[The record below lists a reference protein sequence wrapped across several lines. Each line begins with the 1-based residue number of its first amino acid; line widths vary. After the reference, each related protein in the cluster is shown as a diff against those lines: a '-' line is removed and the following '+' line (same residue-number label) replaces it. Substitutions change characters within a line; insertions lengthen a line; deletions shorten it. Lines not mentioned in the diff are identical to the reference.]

1 LITGSRD
8 TGTYSILL
16 GIRNTTDF
24 QPFLA
29 ARHGALLNEDGSSVE
44 ALERKDG
51 LFGREEGS
59 LSETKVG
66 FLRTDDGL
74 LEIEDESLVETEV
87 GLFET
92 EDDSSFGTEDGCLF
106 GTAGEG
112 LLETKDEGLFEGVDG
127 LFTRDDGPSVE
138 AEEEHCMVESAGF
151 LDRVGVAGL
160 EEGVVTFKAGLGQA

>member
-1 LITGSRD
+1 
-8 TGTYSILL
+8 
-16 GIRNTTDF
+16 
-24 QPFLA
+24 
-29 ARHGALLNEDGSSVE
+29 LNEDGSSVE

-92 EDDSSFGTEDGCLF
+92 EDDSSFGTEDRCLF
-106 GTAGEG
+106 GTEDGWLETAGEG

-138 AEEEHCMVESAGF
+138 AEEEHRMVESAGF

-160 EEGVVTFKAGLGQA
+160 EEGVVTFEAGLGQA